1 LVAMRAVMMAASMV
15 SPKADQSA
23 ADWAALT
30 VERTVVWKADWTVD
44 GMVVKKADYLDI
56 QRAAMMAV

>member
-1 LVAMRAVMMAASMV
+1 MMAASMV